1 MNHYPVKKTMSS
13 KLRAKL
19 DHPVIDGDGH
29 IIESRFVLPDFLKQ
43 VGGESL
49 AERWHQQFYERR
61 ERTDKR
67 PKSLP
72 WNAHTGKGTID
83 RVTCMLPN
91 LYAQRLEEAGVDFA
105 TLYPTTGF
113 GMQTM
118 DDEEVRRGGCRAL
131 NMMYADMFAGVK
143 HKMTPAACI
152 PMHTPEEAVDE
163 LEFAVKELGLKAA
176 MIASEVLRP
185 FPEVEAVAPELN
197 GSVKCYSSIT
207 IDSPYDYD
215 PFWSKCVELGV
226 APATHSINMTG
237 THASTTSYLYNRI
250 GLFATAG
257 YAAAKGVF
265 VSGVTQRFPDLNI
278 AFLEGGVWYAV
289 ALYNDL
295 FEFWEKRNKKA
306 MLERH
311 DPRNAD
317 IELMADMYE
326 QFGNEYLSRERFL
339 ENKDMYTQDGR
350 KSPDEEIP
358 EFVDEWRYV
367 DIESKED
374 IRDLFVDNLYFGC
387 EADDAMNY
395 TAFNTKANRLGA
407 KIKAIFS
414 SDLGHWDVVDFGDV
428 LEEAYE
434 ATEDGLMTEGDFKEF
449 VFSNPVEFATQ
460 MNPNYFKGTAVED
473 AVNAEVASQLV
484 AVK

>member
-1 MNHYPVKKTMSS
+1 MNEYTVKKTASS
-13 KLRAKL
+13 KLRDKL

-49 AERWHQQFYERR
+49 VKRWEDAFARR
-61 ERTDKR
+61 FGQTGKR

-72 WNAHTGKGTID
+72 WSAHTGKGTLD

-91 LYAQRLEEAGVDFA
+91 LYARRLEEAGVDFA
-105 TLYPTTGF
+105 TLYPTLGF
-113 GMQTM
+113 GMQTI

-131 NMMYADMFAGVK
+131 NMMYADMFAEVK

-152 PMHTPEEAVDE
+152 PMHTPEEAIEE
-163 LEFAVKELGLKAA
+163 LEFAVKECGLKAA

-185 FPEVEAVAPELN
+185 IAEVEAIAPELN
-197 GSVKCYSSIT
+197 ETVKAYSSLT

-215 PFWSKCVELGV
+215 PFWAKCVGLGV
-226 APATHSINMTG
+226 APSTHSINMTG
-237 THASTTSYLYNRI
+237 THGSPTSYLFNRI
-250 GLFATAG
+250 GLFGTAG
-257 YAAAKGVF
+257 YAAAKGIF
-265 VSGVTQRFPDLNI
+265 ISGVTQRFPDLNI

-295 FEFWEKRNKKA
+295 FEFWEKRNKKS

-311 DPRNAD
+311 DPANAD
-317 IELMADMYE
+317 IGLMANMYE

-339 ENKDMYTQDGR
+339 ENKDFYLRDGR

-358 EFVDEWRYV
+358 EFADEWRHV
-367 DIESKED
+367 KIESKED
-374 IRDLFVDNLYFGC
+374 IRDLFTENLYFGC

-395 TAFNTKANRLGA
+395 TAFNTKANRMGA

-428 LEEAYE
+428 LEEAHE
-434 ATEDGLMTEGDFKEF
+434 AVDDGLMTDEDFREF
-449 VFSNPVEFATQ
+449 VFTNPVKFATRG
-460 MNPNYFKGTAVED
+460 NPDYFKGTVVED
-473 AVNAEVASQLV
+473 AVAKLV
-484 AVK
+484 AGKSKAA